1 MTVNANSKIEKALP
15 QEEGQRGEGDASSE
29 ALSDSELRAKY
40 GTSGSRRA
48 ALSKREM
55 MEALSRERF
64 PWEE

>member
-1 MTVNANSKIEKALP
+1 MTANTSPKLEKTLP
-15 QEEGQRGEGDASSE
+15 QEDGEKLESSE
-29 ALSDSELRAKY
+29 SLSDSELRAKY
-40 GTSGSRRA
+40 GTSGARKA

>member
-1 MTVNANSKIEKALP
+1 MTANANSNPEQITS
-15 QEEGQRGEGDASSE
+15 EEGSEGPKSSE
-29 ALSDSELRAKY
+29 LLSDSELRAKY
-40 GTSGSRRA
+40 GASGSRKA